1 MRHRLRRS
9 WRVFSSGGSCRLV
22 LVLVSKPLPELI
34 DDQLLTMSLLRSEK
48 KRDSLRTRMSPVTLM
63 RLVHSATSFGA
74 AQPSDLACAITSWR
88 TSSRMPS
95 RTLCGT

>member
-34 DDQLLTMSLLRSEK
+34 DDQLLTMSLLHSEK
-48 KRDSLRTRMSPVTLM
+48 RRGFPL
-63 RLVHSATSFGA
+63 
-74 AQPSDLACAITSWR
+74 QQ
-88 TSSRMPS
+88 
-95 RTLCGT
+95 